1 VLQQGEW
8 ERMRLLAT
16 ITVQP
21 WSKKKITPSR
31 LLPFPW
37 EHEKKESKNIVSR
50 DIGRERFNRLLEK
63 LKDGEGN
70 D

>member
-1 VLQQGEW
+1 MQQADW
-8 ERMRLLAT
+8 ERMRMLAT

-21 WSKKKITPSR
+21 WCKKKLTPSQ
-31 LLPFPW
+31 LLKFPW
-37 EHEKKESKNIVSR
+37 EKRKVESKNIVSR